1 MLLREQQ
8 PLDVLC
14 RATEVPTHH
23 GSPDVGQSALGFIFS
38 KLQTADV
45 LQTGPVLVHLL
56 IDDQLHTPTGW
67 RSALN
72 PTCEQG

>member
-8 PLDVLC
+8 RLVVFC
-14 RATEVPTHH
+14 RASEVLTHH

-56 IDDQLHTPTGW
+56 IDDQFHTPTGW
-67 RSALN
+67 TAALK
-72 PTCEQG
+72 PT